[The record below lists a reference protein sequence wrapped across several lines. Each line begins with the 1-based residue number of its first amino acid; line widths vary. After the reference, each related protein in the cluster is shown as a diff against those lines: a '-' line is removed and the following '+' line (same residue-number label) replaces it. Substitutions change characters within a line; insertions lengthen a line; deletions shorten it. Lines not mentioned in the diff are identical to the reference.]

1 MLLYLLQSH
10 EVHTIKLFKFKKKIF
25 REVSYFAIVAELHAL
40 FVYVHIF
47 YECMYTPLIREVF
60 EIVL

>member
-1 MLLYLLQSH
+1 MKYIPLSFLSL
-10 EVHTIKLFKFKKKIF
+10 KKKIF